1 MKMQLLLTVF
11 IWLSSCL
18 TLIADDVILQ
28 SAEREGPVH
37 YGSVQLEQALTAH
50 GYRVVTS
57 TTGTP
62 FVIELKTI
70 GEGPAEGYQIRRRQ
84 EDGRTHLCVEG
95 NDDRGTLYGA
105 LALTEALENGT
116 ALTEIQETSAVGP
129 VSFPRHQVQPAM
141 VQLPG
146 R

>member
-70 GEGPAEGYQIRRRQ
+70 GEGLH
-84 EDGRTHLCVEG
+84 DSTRTC
-95 NDDRGTLYGA
+95 A
-105 LALTEALENGT
+105 SLALCLRASVAL
-116 ALTEIQETSAVGP
+116 LHDLGP
-129 VSFPRHQVQPAM
+129 VALRPGHLGRS
-141 VQLPG
+141 LP
-146 R
+146 